1 MDPFKLKLAEEMLV
15 FAGVIVGMGCFT
27 GIVTSVIKYRRP
39 KEVGS
44 SPELIEQLNDINE
57 RLARLDTAMDAVA
70 IEVERISEAQ
80 RFTTK
85 LLAERTSAL
94 PGSVVGGRQ

>member
-15 FAGVIVGMGCFT
+15 FAGVIVGIGCFT
-27 GIVTSVIKYRRP
+27 GIVTSFIKYRRP
-39 KEVGS
+39 KQVGS
-44 SPELIEQLNDINE
+44 SPELIEQLNDISE

-85 LLAERTSAL
+85 LLAERASAL